1 MEFDP
6 VAVKVAF
13 VVVAL
18 DLRFALCEHF
28 ERIETFL
35 TKNSFLLDTQ
45 QQVNKLTHHFHHK

>member
-1 MEFDP
+1 MEFDR
-6 VAVKVAF
+6 VAVKVVS

-18 DLRFALCEHF
+18 DLRFAPGEHF

-45 QQVNKLTHHFHHK
+45 QQVNKLTHHFYHK

>member
-18 DLRFALCEHF
+18 DFRFALGEHF

-35 TKNSFLLDTQ
+35 MKNSFLLDTQ
-45 QQVNKLTHHFHHK
+45 QQVNKLTQHFYHK